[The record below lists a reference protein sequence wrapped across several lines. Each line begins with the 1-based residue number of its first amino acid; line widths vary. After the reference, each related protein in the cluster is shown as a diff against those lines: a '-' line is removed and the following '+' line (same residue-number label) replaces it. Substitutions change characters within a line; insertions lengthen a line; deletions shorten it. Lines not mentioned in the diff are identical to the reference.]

1 MSNMRDNY
9 PALRYIDDYEKD
21 NSEECKRCKGEC
33 GYIGIIGEWACQG
46 FVPMTN
52 ADRIRAMSDEEIA
65 DKLFSEVCSLIPLEY
80 CRKFE
85 NCHDCVHEW
94 LKQEVSE

>member
-1 MSNMRDNY
+1 MSNIRDNY
-9 PALRYIDDYEKD
+9 PALRYIDEYEKD

-52 ADRIRAMSDEEIA
+52 ADRIRSMTDEEL
-65 DKLFSEVCSLIPLEY
+65 LFFL
-80 CRKFE
+80 
-85 NCHDCVHEW
+85 
-94 LKQEVSE
+94 